1 MGETVYGIGN
11 QVIYEHEVQEQ
22 VNEILKIL
30 KERKQTYAVNKF
42 VLEQSIENCLIHIL
56 NRK

>member
-1 MGETVYGIGN
+1 MGETAYGIGN

-42 VLEQSIENCLIHIL
+42 VLEQSIEKLFDTYFE
-56 NRK
+56 